1 MASRKEAVQAAV
13 PADSVAAQY
22 THIRSATVALCQ
34 HLEFEDYVVQSMS
47 DVSPTKWHLAHVTWF
62 FERFVLKEYS
72 KTYDWFNEDFDYV
85 LNSYFYTGGGMYA
98 RPDRGLLT
106 RPTVNEV
113 IAYREYVD
121 NAMLDLI
128 AEKTGD
134 KDFDFLIEV
143 GLNHEQQHQERILT
157 DIKHVFSVNPV
168 WPTVNPALMPAPVR
182 ESPPHEFR
190 NGPSGIREIG
200 HKDDSYCFDN
210 EMPRHPELIAE
221 HQIGSRLINNG
232 EYLNFIRDAG
242 YSNPKFWHSDGWAII
257 NREGWI
263 RPLYWAEGLDAEF
276 TLGGK
281 RELDLQA
288 PVTHVSYYE
297 AFAYAKWAGA
307 RLPTEAEWEW
317 AARGALANNIYPWGN
332 EHIEKGAKKANFWQ
346 GHFPVFDAA
355 EDGFKG
361 PSPVRSFPPNSYGLY
376 DMAGNVWEWCSD
388 WFHTTFHA
396 DGPRTNPQG
405 PPAGEAKVMRG
416 GSYLCHDSYCHRYRV
431 SARSSNIA
439 DSSTGNLGFRVAA
452 EPTDT

>member
-1 MASRKEAVQAAV
+1 MVSSEAAARTGDPLISLVERYQHVRAATLSLCEHLV
-13 PADSVAAQY
+13 P
-22 THIRSATVALCQ
+22 
-34 HLEFEDYVVQSMS
+34 EDYVVQSMS

-72 KTYDWFNEDFDYV
+72 KTYDGFNEDFDYV
-85 LNSYFYTGGGMYA
+85 LNSYFYTVGGMYA

-128 AEKTGD
+128 ANKTGD

-143 GLNHEQQHQERILT
+143 GLNHEQQHQELILT
-157 DIKHVFSVNPV
+157 DIKHVFSVNPA
-168 WPTVNPALMPAPVR
+168 WPTVNPALTPPPVR
-182 ESPPHEFR
+182 ETPPHEFR

-210 EMPRHPELIAE
+210 ELPRHPELIAE

-232 EYLNFIRDAG
+232 EYLHFIRDGG

-281 RELDLQA
+281 RELDLHA

-297 AFAYAKWAGA
+297 AYAYAKWAGA
-307 RLPTEAEWEW
+307 RLPTEAEWEL
-317 AARGALANNIYPWGN
+317 AADEEEVSGNFQESNHWHPIAASGSQLFGDVWEWTSSAYLPYPGFVPLPGALGESNGKFMSGQMTVRGGSCVTATQ
-332 EHIEKGAKKANFWQ
+332 HMRA
-346 GHFPVFDAA
+346 
-355 EDGFKG
+355 
-361 PSPVRSFPPNSYGLY
+361 SVRSFFYPHQRWQFLGIRL
-376 DMAGNVWEWCSD
+376 AK
-388 WFHTTFHA
+388 
-396 DGPRTNPQG
+396 DGT
-405 PPAGEAKVMRG
+405 A
-416 GSYLCHDSYCHRYRV
+416 
-431 SARSSNIA
+431 
-439 DSSTGNLGFRVAA
+439 
-452 EPTDT
+452 